1 MLKRKF
7 PACETCPWPMPTES
21 TFLLAGLFLLLAA
34 AGWALGRFGD
44 RDELEDAPP
53 PLNIDYLKGLNFL
66 LNEQTDQALEHF
78 LKMVRVDDKTIETHF
93 ALGSL
98 FRRRGEVDR
107 AIRIHQNIIA
117 RPDLA
122 PEQRDQAL
130 FSLAKDY
137 LRAGLLDRAENLFIR
152 LAQGSRYQVEAL
164 EQLCR
169 IYEQE
174 REWQSAIDAG
184 QKLEVLSGQSL
195 ALQIAHYYCELAE
208 QAVAKKDYGSA
219 RNFVKKA
226 QVGRPRT
233 QRGALIRARIARD
246 TDDAKTARRL
256 YHRIIDENTY
266 LITEALPA
274 LVEVYSREGT
284 AAQLDKNLR
293 AHLDN
298 NPNLRNDV
306 AYTAIVN
313 NIGGIDFIDECVEDY
328 MLGEPTLKEFIDLQ
342 TVNAANGED
351 RQAAL
356 AKVRAALSKLAAT
369 IPRYQCRE
377 CGFSSQ
383 RLLWQCPSCRDWETQ
398 RPFSTVS
405 FDSLLQRS
413 TGM

>member
-1 MLKRKF
+1 
-7 PACETCPWPMPTES
+7 MPTES

-34 AGWALGRFGD
+34 AGWALGRFGE
-44 RDELEDAPP
+44 RDDLEDAPP

-122 PEQRDQAL
+122 AEQRDQAMS
-130 FSLAKDY
+130 SLAKDY
-137 LRAGLLDRAENLFIR
+137 LKAGLLDRAENMFVR

-174 REWQSAIDAG
+174 KEWRKAIDAG
-184 QKLEVLSGQSL
+184 QKLEVLSGRSL

-208 QAVAKKDYGSA
+208 QSAAQKDFAAA
-219 RNFVKKA
+219 RNFVKKS
-226 QVGRPRT
+226 QSGRPRT
-233 QRGALIRARIARD
+233 HRGALTRANIAQATGD
-246 TDDAKTARRL
+246 TKTALRL
-256 YHRIIDENTY
+256 YDRIIDESNY
-266 LITEALPA
+266 LIAEALPR
-274 LVEVYSREGT
+274 VVGIYRDEGST
-284 AAQLDKNLR
+284 GPLEKTLAGLIRKDPAIKKEIAYAA
-293 AHLDN
+293 
-298 NPNLRNDV
+298 V
-306 AYTAIVN
+306 VN
-313 NIGGIDFIDECVEDY
+313 NIGGIEVVDECVEDY
-328 MLGEPTLKEFIDLQ
+328 ILNEPTLREFVDVQQL
-342 TVNAANGED
+342 AADSDEA
-351 RQAAL
+351 RRKAL
-356 AKVRAALSKLAAT
+356 TKVRAGLSKLAAMT
-369 IPRYQCRE
+369 PRYQCRE

-383 RLLWQCPSCRDWETQ
+383 RLLWQCPSCKDWETQ
-398 RPFSTVS
+398 RPFASVQ

-413 TGM
+413 GINY

>member
-1 MLKRKF
+1 
-7 PACETCPWPMPTES
+7 MPTES

-34 AGWALGRFGD
+34 AGWALGRFGE
-44 RDELEDAPP
+44 REEREGAPP

-122 PEQRDQAL
+122 SEQRDQAL

-137 LRAGLLDRAENLFIR
+137 LRAGLLDRAEKLFVR
-152 LAQGSRYQVEAL
+152 LSQGSRYQVEAL

-174 REWQSAIDAG
+174 REWQRAIDAG
-184 QKLEVLSGQSL
+184 QKLEVLSGKSL

-208 QAVAKKDYGSA
+208 QAAARKDYSA
-219 RNFVKKA
+219 ARAFVKKA
-226 QVGRPRT
+226 QSGRPRT
-233 QRGALIRARIARD
+233 LRGALTRAEIAQATED
-246 TDDAKTARRL
+246 TRTALRL
-256 YHRIIDENTY
+256 YHRIIDESTY
-266 LITEALPA
+266 LITEALPK
-274 LVEVYSREGT
+274 LVAIHDREGSMDE
-284 AAQLDKNLR
+284 LERDLR
-293 AHLDN
+293 AMLAK
-298 NPNLRNDV
+298 NPEMTTDV

-313 NIGGIDFIDECVEDY
+313 NIGGVDVIDECVEHY
-328 MLGEPTLKEFIDLQ
+328 MLNEPTLSEFIDLQ
-342 TVNAANGED
+342 RHDEADESERG
-351 RQAAL
+351 AAL
-356 AKVRAALSKLAAT
+356 TRVRSALSRLAAST
-369 IPRYQCRE
+369 PRYKCTE

-383 RLLWQCPSCRDWETQ
+383 RLLWQCPSCKNWETQ
-398 RPFSTVS
+398 RPFSRVQ

-413 TGM
+413 AAVR

>member
-1 MLKRKF
+1 
-7 PACETCPWPMPTES
+7 MPTES

-34 AGWALGRFGD
+34 AGWALGRFGE
-44 RDELEDAPP
+44 RDEDEDAPP

-122 PEQRDQAL
+122 AEQRDQAL

-137 LRAGLLDRAENLFIR
+137 LRAGLLDRAENLFVR
-152 LAQGSRYQVEAL
+152 LSQGSRYQVEAF

-174 REWQSAIDAG
+174 REWQRAIESG
-184 QKLEVLSGQSL
+184 QKLEVLSGKSL

-208 QAVAKKDYGSA
+208 QAVVKKDYAAA
-219 RNFVKKA
+219 RAFVKKA
-226 QVGRPRT
+226 QSGRPRT
-233 QRGALIRARIARD
+233 QRGALTRARIARD
-246 TDDAKTARRL
+246 TEDSKTALRL
-256 YHRIIDENTY
+256 YNRIVDENTY

-274 LVEVYSREGT
+274 LVDVYSKESST
-284 AAQLDKNLR
+284 DQLENSLRSLLEKN
-293 AHLDN
+293 
-298 NPNLRNDV
+298 PSMKTDV

-313 NIGGIDFIDECVEDY
+313 DIGGIDIIDECVEEY
-328 MLGEPTLKEFIDLQ
+328 MLSEPTLTEFIDLQ

-356 AKVRAALSKLAAT
+356 NKVRQALSKLAAT
-369 IPRYQCRE
+369 IPRYQCKE

-383 RLLWQCPSCRDWETQ
+383 KLLWQCPSCRDWETQ
-398 RPFSTVS
+398 RPFTTVS

-413 TGM
+413 SGM

>member
-1 MLKRKF
+1 
-7 PACETCPWPMPTES
+7 MPTES

-34 AGWALGRFGD
+34 AGWAMGRFGE
-44 RDELEDAPP
+44 RDEEDAPP

-122 PEQRDQAL
+122 SEQRDQAL
-130 FSLAKDY
+130 YSLAKDY
-137 LRAGLLDRAENLFIR
+137 LAAGLLDRAEKLFSR
-152 LAQGSRYQVEAL
+152 LAEGSRYQVQALEAL
-164 EQLCR
+164 CG

-174 REWQSAIDAG
+174 REWEKAIDAG
-184 QKLEVLSGQSL
+184 KRLEVLGGRSL

-208 QAVAKKDYGSA
+208 AAAGKGDFASA
-219 RNFVKKA
+219 RQYVKNA
-226 QVGRPRT
+226 QTGRPRT
-233 QRGALIRARIARD
+233 MRGALTRAHIARD
-246 TDDAKTARRL
+246 TDDNKTALKL

-266 LITEALPA
+266 LIAEALPEIVAIYTRENQVGELERA
-274 LVEVYSREGT
+274 LK
-284 AAQLDKNLR
+284 ALLDE
-293 AHLDN
+293 
-298 NPNLRNDV
+298 NPDMASLV

-313 NIGGIDFIDECVEDY
+313 DIGGIPVIDECVRQY
-328 MLGEPTLKEFIDLQ
+328 MLNEPTLGEFVDLQ
-342 TVNAANGED
+342 KLSGEAGD
-351 RQAAL
+351 GDEAFV
-356 AKVRAALSKLAAT
+356 KVRRALSKLASAT
-369 IPRYQCRE
+369 PRYQCQE

-398 RPFSTVS
+398 RPASRVQFDTVLQHS
-405 FDSLLQRS
+405 F
-413 TGM
+413 TK